1 MDRPFPYGLLVALA
15 VIGWGTWSLDDGW
28 ARYGGL
34 AAVVVLAV
42 ALAVQVQQRDKARAD
57 DRRRAAEP
65 DAPDAWDD
73 GPHDGEERDR

>member
-57 DRRRAAEP
+57 ARRRAAEP
-65 DAPDAWDD
+65 EAPDRWDD
-73 GPHDGEERDR
+73 GEEHDR